1 MMRRSVCFGIRR
13 EHYLLCHYRSI
24 KNLFSSYY
32 LFDQG
37 AFFMFL
43 GAFVFQLGVFDM
55 EIRAFVLVIR
65 SISFIIRSVGQLGA
79 FQYTFKNRLFN

>member
-1 MMRRSVCFGIRR
+1 
-13 EHYLLCHYRSI
+13 
-24 KNLFSSYY
+24 
-32 LFDQG
+32 
-37 AFFMFL
+37 MFL

-79 FQYTFKNRLFN
+79 FQYTLKISYFIVVYIIVDSTVSSRGRGGTMTSI